1 MSLEVDLDEI
11 GFEGAF
17 EINDRPAIPASVII
31 GGPGSRPRQKADF
44 YSTPW
49 ECTQALI
56 DAEKSVLDINI
67 GIWEP
72 ACGTGAMSRVLEE
85 AGFSVRS
92 TDLHDRGYGEE
103 ECDFLGTTEALAPC
117 IITNPP
123 FSLSARFILHALG
136 TLRVRYLALILK
148 STYWHTAKR
157 ISLIETHSPAR
168 IFPMGWRP
176 DFDGRGAPTMDL
188 LWCIWDTNSSGF
200 EYRPLRKPHRRN

>member
-17 EINDRPAIPASVII
+17 EINDRPAIPGSVIV
-31 GGPGSRPRQKADF
+31 GGPGSRPRQEADF

-56 DAEKSVLDINI
+56 DAEKGVLDIDR

-72 ACGTGAMSRVLEE
+72 ACGNGAMSRILEN
-85 AGFSVRS
+85 AGFTVRS
-92 TDLHDRGYGEE
+92 TDLHNKGYGEGE
-103 ECDFLGTTEALAPC
+103 QDFLETTEALAPC

-123 FSLSARFILHALG
+123 FSLSARFISHALA
-136 TLRVRYLALILK
+136 TLKVQYLALILK
-148 STYWHTAKR
+148 SIYWHAAKR
-157 ISLIETHSPAR
+157 IPLIETHPPSR

-176 DFDGRGAPTMDL
+176 DFDGRGAATMDL
-188 LWCIWDTNSSGF
+188 LWCVWDTNSYGF
-200 EYRPLRKPHRRN
+200 EYRPLRKPHRKS